1 MGLFRLIVSSLVIK
15 INAKQKEIS
24 NGLIQFFKDTKPKMQ
39 NTKILNLNE
48 ISAGWETELY
58 TFKMQYS
65 ENEGIRKKKLVIR
78 MYPGN
83 SAERKLVNEFYIY
96 KNLSKQ
102 NYPVP
107 KIHYMSTEKQY
118 VGKPFLIMDWILG
131 GTLDQK
137 LSSQPE
143 EAFRLFCQLFVE
155 LHKLDWKPFIMNR
168 NLGENSTSAIDTYL
182 DSLENRV
189 KQSKLTELNPILT
202 WLRGERNRI
211 KNEYLAIGH
220 FDFHTFNILLSEKGE
235 PYVIDWP
242 SARVSD
248 FRFDLG
254 WTLTLYRVYSNREN
268 RNTLFETYQEIAGKQ
283 IEHMDFFEVSAILRR
298 LSDILETFKFS
309 GESVGLRDGVV
320 QMIKDSISHVENLN
334 SYLEEL
340 TGIRIMEV
348 DELIENIKNS
358 E

>member
-1 MGLFRLIVSSLVIK
+1 MIK

-39 NTKILNLNE
+39 KIKILDLNE

-78 MYPGN
+78 MYPGD
-83 SAERKLVNEFYIY
+83 SAERKLTNEFFIY

-107 KIHYMSTEKQY
+107 KIHYMSTEKHY

-131 GTLDQK
+131 GTLDAK

-143 EAFRLFCQLFVE
+143 EAYRLFCQLFVD
-155 LHKLDWKPFIMNR
+155 LHKLDWKPFIR
-168 NLGENSTSAIDTYL
+168 KKNLGKNSTSAIDTYL

-189 KQSKLTELNPILT
+189 KQHKLTELEPILT
-202 WLRGERNRI
+202 WLRSQRNRI
-211 KNEYLAIGH
+211 KNEYLALGH
-220 FDFHTFNILLSEKGE
+220 FDFHTFNILLNEKGE
-235 PYVIDWP
+235 PFVIDWP

-268 RNTLFETYQEIAGKQ
+268 RNALFDVYQEITGKQ

-309 GESVGLRDGVV
+309 GESVGLRNGVA

-334 SYLEEL
+334 TYLEEL
-340 TGIRIMEV
+340 AGFRIMEV
-348 DELIENIKNS
+348 DELVKNIKNN
-358 E
+358 EL

>member
-1 MGLFRLIVSSLVIK
+1 
-15 INAKQKEIS
+15 
-24 NGLIQFFKDTKPKMQ
+24 
-39 NTKILNLNE
+39 
-48 ISAGWETELY
+48 
-58 TFKMQYS
+58 MQYS
-65 ENEGIRKKKLVIR
+65 ENDEIKKKKLVIR
-78 MYPGN
+78 MYPGD
-83 SAERKLVNEFYIY
+83 SAERKLTNEFFIY

-107 KIHYMSTEKQY
+107 KIHYMSTEKHY
-118 VGKPFLIMDWILG
+118 VGKSFLIMDWILG

-143 EAFRLFCQLFVE
+143 EAFRLFCQLFVK
-155 LHKLDWKPFIMNR
+155 LHKLDWKPFIR
-168 NLGENSTSAIDTYL
+168 SKNLEKNSASAIDTYL

-189 KQSKLTELNPILT
+189 KQSKLTELEPILT

-211 KNEYLAIGH
+211 KNDYLALGH
-220 FDFHTFNILLSEKGE
+220 FDFHTFNILLNEKGE

-268 RNTLFETYQEIAGKQ
+268 RNALFNAYQEIAGKQ

-309 GESVGLRDGVV
+309 GESVGLRNGVA

-340 TGIRIMEV
+340 TDIRIMEV
-348 DELIENIKNS
+348 DELVENIKNS

>member
-1 MGLFRLIVSSLVIK
+1 MRLFRLLVSSLVIK
-15 INAKQKEIS
+15 INVKQKEIS
-24 NGLIQFFKDTKPKMQ
+24 HGLIRFFKDTKPKML

-58 TFKMQYS
+58 TFEMQFS
-65 ENEGIRKKKLVIR
+65 ENDGIKKKKLVIR

-83 SAERKLVNEFYIY
+83 SAERKLTNEFFIY

-107 KIHYMSTEKQY
+107 KIHYISTEKQY
-118 VGKPFLIMDWILG
+118 IGKPFLIMDWIPG

-143 EAFRLFCQLFVE
+143 ETFRLFCQLFVD
-155 LHKLDWKPFIMNR
+155 LHKLDWKPFLKNQ
-168 NLGENSTSAIDTYL
+168 NLEKNSISQIDIYL

-189 KQSKLTELNPILT
+189 KQFELTELEPILI

-211 KNEYLAIGH
+211 ENEYLALGH
-220 FDFHTFNILLSEKGE
+220 YDFHTFNILLNDNGE
-235 PYVIDWP
+235 PFVIDWP
-242 SARVSD
+242 SAKVND

-254 WTLTLYRVYSNREN
+254 WTLTLYRVYGNREN

-298 LSDILETFKFS
+298 LSDILGTLKS
-309 GESVGLRDGVV
+309 SDESTGLRNGVA

-340 TGIRIMEV
+340 SSIRILKV

-358 E
+358 D

>member
-1 MGLFRLIVSSLVIK
+1 MNLFGLIVSSPVIK
-15 INAKQKEIS
+15 INARQKEIS

-39 NTKILNLNE
+39 NTKILDLNE

-58 TFKMQYS
+58 SFKMQYS
-65 ENEGIRKKKLVIR
+65 ENDRIKKKKLVIR
-78 MYPGN
+78 MYPGD
-83 SAERKLVNEFYIY
+83 SAKRKLSNEFFIY
-96 KNLSKQ
+96 TNLSKQ

-107 KIHYMSTEKQY
+107 KIHYMSTDKQH

-131 GTLDQK
+131 EVLDK
-137 LSSQPE
+137 KMISQPE
-143 EAFRLFCQLFVE
+143 ETARIFCQLFVD
-155 LHKLDWKPFIMNR
+155 LHKLDWKPFIS
-168 NLGENSTSAIDTYL
+168 NLSSGEKSIPTIDSYL

-189 KQSKLTELNPILT
+189 KQNDLIELNPILI
-202 WLRGERNRI
+202 WLRSERNRI
-211 KNEYLAIGH
+211 KNIYLALGH
-220 FDFHTFNILLSEKGE
+220 YDFHTFNILLNENGE
-235 PYVIDWP
+235 PFVIDWP
-242 SARVSD
+242 SAKVND

-254 WTLTLYRVYSNREN
+254 WTLTLYRIYSNREN
-268 RNTLFETYQEIAGKQ
+268 RNVLFETYREMAGKK

-298 LSDILETFKFS
+298 LSDVLIVFKS
-309 GESVGLRDGVV
+309 NAESAGLQNGVA

>member
-1 MGLFRLIVSSLVIK
+1 MIK
-15 INAKQKEIS
+15 INTKHNEIS
-24 NGLIQFFKDTKPKMQ
+24 NGLIQFFKDSKLKLL
-39 NTKILNLNE
+39 NTKILDLNE

-58 TFKMQYS
+58 SFEMRYS
-65 ENEGIRKKKLVIR
+65 ENDGIKKKKLVIR
-78 MYPGN
+78 MYPGD
-83 SAERKLVNEFYIY
+83 SAERKLTNEFFIY

-107 KIHYMSTEKQY
+107 KIHYMSIEKQY
-118 VGKPFLIMDWILG
+118 VGKPFLIMDWIPG

-143 EAFRLFCQLFVE
+143 ETFRLFCQLFVD
-155 LHKLDWKPFIMNR
+155 LHKLDWKPFLR
-168 NLGENSTSAIDTYL
+168 NQNLEKNVVSSIDIYL

-189 KQSKLTELNPILT
+189 KQHKLTELKPILT
-202 WLRGERNRI
+202 WLRGQRNRI
-211 KNEYLAIGH
+211 KNEYLALGH
-220 FDFHTFNILLSEKGE
+220 FDFHTFNILLNEKGE

-268 RNTLFETYQEIAGKQ
+268 RNTLFEKYQEIAGKQ

-309 GESVGLRDGVV
+309 GESVGLRNGVA

-340 TGIRIMEV
+340 AGFRIMEV
-348 DELIENIKNS
+348 DELIEDIKNS